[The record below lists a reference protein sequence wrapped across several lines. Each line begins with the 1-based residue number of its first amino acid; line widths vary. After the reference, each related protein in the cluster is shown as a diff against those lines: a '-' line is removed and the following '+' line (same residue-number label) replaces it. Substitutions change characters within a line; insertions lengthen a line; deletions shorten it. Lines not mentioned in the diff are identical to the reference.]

1 MMAKDGKIVFKP
13 GELAQE
19 TRNYLEKRNKLIK
32 ENYAKIEAL
41 GCKQLANPFLKKST
55 TARKRRNKMDCAVND
70 DKDWQPGDGEDGSSS
85 CFEDDECSLEDE
97 ECSGAR
103 LSKVATTRKRVQLP
117 AAPMSAILEPLPTIN
132 QDQHEIQQAQ
142 LQEQPQVQAKR
153 VQYQAALMS
162 ATLQPLPTISQDQH
176 ENQPVQ
182 LQEQPQVQA
191 KRVRC
196 RAAPMS
202 TILQPL
208 LTISQ
213 DQHGNQPSPN
223 NHEFQSPSDEGHI
236 NERAVQLESH
246 QQSMSSHITPN
257 LHSLEQ
263 SNEGSRTSVGADPN
277 SQQQRPRG
285 RGFARPYVAWGTGG
299 KLEVKLNKDNQPIG
313 NTAGPLQSQLGIL
326 ARNATLAPLTFTD
339 WRAPELYPYK
349 ERIWAEVK
357 ENTTAPDAYKHNCLM
372 SVGKKWKDWKD
383 ELKRTTYN
391 LYDNDEDRLANC
403 PNRVDPDQW
412 RVLVQFWG
420 TKTAKRR
427 SKINHKSRHEQ
438 KMGHTSGRKGHCR
451 VKDELTQIK
460 DGVLVEPDRIQVF
473 IKTHTKKDGQPVDE
487 ASALAIRRLN
497 EGASQ
502 IPESSESPALR
513 EELFTN
519 VLKPDRNGRVRT
531 YGLGPC
537 PSQVFGTTYTRSQ
550 EQRVKDQ
557 LRAELR
563 AELGAELRAELRQEV
578 LRDVNDEITQLKNQY
593 ATVAAYMKSAG
604 HRLPGDHTQSLMEHN
619 GQVNYGFMVLF
630 EAMRIE
636 LAILLIENAPVV
648 FERSL

>member
-1 MMAKDGKIVFKP
+1 MAKDGKKVLKP

-19 TRNYLEKRNKLIK
+19 MRNCLEKRSKLMK
-32 ENYAKIEAL
+32 ENYEKIEAL

-55 TARKRRNKMDCAVND
+55 STGKRRHKMDCAVND
-70 DKDWQPGDGEDGSSS
+70 DEDWQPGDGEDGSSS
-85 CFEDDECSLEDE
+85 CFEDDECSLEDD

-117 AAPMSAILEPLPTIN
+117 AGP
-132 QDQHEIQQAQ
+132 
-142 LQEQPQVQAKR
+142 
-153 VQYQAALMS
+153 MS

-182 LQEQPQVQA
+182 LQAQPQVQAKSQDQHENQPVQLQAQPQVQA
-191 KRVRC
+191 KRVRL
-196 RAAPMS
+196 A
-202 TILQPL
+202 
-208 LTISQ
+208 
-213 DQHGNQPSPN
+213 
-223 NHEFQSPSDEGHI
+223 GHI
-236 NERAVQLESH
+236 NERVVELESH
-246 QQSMSSHITPN
+246 QHSMSSHTTPN

-277 SQQQRPRG
+277 SQQQRARG
-285 RGFARPYVAWGTGG
+285 RGFARPYVGWGTGA
-299 KLEVKLNKDNQPIG
+299 KLEVKLNKDDQPIG

-383 ELKRTTYN
+383 ELKRTFYN

-420 TKTAKRR
+420 TKTVKSR
-427 SKINHKSRHEQ
+427 STTNRKSRHEQ

-451 VKDELTQIK
+451 VRDELTQIK
-460 DGVLVEPDRIQVF
+460 DGVVVEPDRIQVF

-487 ASALAIRRLN
+487 AAALAIRRLN

-502 IPESSESPALR
+502 IPESSESPTLR
-513 EELFTN
+513 EELFTS

-537 PSQVFGTTYTRSQ
+537 PSQVFGTRYTRSQ

-563 AELGAELRAELRQEV
+563 AELGAELRAALGAELRQEV
-578 LRDVNDEITQLKNQY
+578 LRDVSDEITQLKNQY

-604 HRLPGDHTQSLMEHN
+604 HPLPPPNGAGNGDGDHTPSQMEHN
-619 GQVNYGFMVLF
+619 GQV
-630 EAMRIE
+630 
-636 LAILLIENAPVV
+636 
-648 FERSL
+648 ERR

>member
-1 MMAKDGKIVFKP
+1 MLQKMAKDGKKVLKP

-19 TRNYLEKRNKLIK
+19 TRNYLEKRSKLMK
-32 ENYAKIEAL
+32 ENYEKIEAL

-55 TARKRRNKMDCAVND
+55 STGKRRHKMDCAVND
-70 DKDWQPGDGEDGSSS
+70 DEDWQPGDCEDGSSS
-85 CFEDDECSLEDE
+85 CFEDDECSLEDD

-117 AAPMSAILEPLPTIN
+117 AGP
-132 QDQHEIQQAQ
+132 
-142 LQEQPQVQAKR
+142 
-153 VQYQAALMS
+153 MS

-182 LQEQPQVQA
+182 LQAQLQVQAKSQDQHENQPVQLQAQPQVQA

-202 TILQPL
+202 IILQSLP
-208 LTISQ
+208 TISQ
-213 DQHGNQPSPN
+213 DQHGNQPPPDY
-223 NHEFQSPSDEGHI
+223 HEFQSPSDEVAGHI
-236 NERAVQLESH
+236 NERVVELESH
-246 QQSMSSHITPN
+246 QHSMSSHTTPN

-277 SQQQRPRG
+277 SQQQRARG
-285 RGFARPYVAWGTGG
+285 RGFARPYVGWGTGA
-299 KLEVKLNKDNQPIG
+299 KLEVKLNKDDQPIG

-357 ENTTAPDAYKHNCLM
+357 
-372 SVGKKWKDWKD
+372 
-383 ELKRTTYN
+383 
-391 LYDNDEDRLANC
+391 
-403 PNRVDPDQW
+403 
-412 RVLVQFWG
+412 
-420 TKTAKRR
+420 
-427 SKINHKSRHEQ
+427 
-438 KMGHTSGRKGHCR
+438 
-451 VKDELTQIK
+451 
-460 DGVLVEPDRIQVF
+460 
-473 IKTHTKKDGQPVDE
+473 
-487 ASALAIRRLN
+487 RRLN

-502 IPESSESPALR
+502 IPESSESPTLR
-513 EELFTN
+513 EELFTS

-537 PSQVFGTTYTRSQ
+537 PSQVFGTRYTRSQ

-563 AELGAELRAELRQEV
+563 AELGAELRAVLGAELRQEV
-578 LRDVNDEITQLKNQY
+578 LRDVSDEITQLKNQY

-604 HRLPGDHTQSLMEHN
+604 HPLPPPNGAGNGDGDHTPSQMEHN
-619 GQVNYGFMVLF
+619 GQLVYG
-630 EAMRIE
+630 IE
-636 LAILLIENAPVV
+636 GFRTKAFPCGGRLEYTRLKGGRRTWKTCN
-648 FERSL
+648 RNDGNSS

>member
-1 MMAKDGKIVFKP
+1 MLQKMAKDGKKVLKP

-19 TRNYLEKRNKLIK
+19 TRNYLEKRNKLIE

-55 TARKRRNKMDCAVND
+55 TTGKRKPKMDCAVND
-70 DKDWQPGDGEDGSSS
+70 DKDWQPGDGGDVISS

-117 AAPMSAILEPLPTIN
+117 AGP
-132 QDQHEIQQAQ
+132 
-142 LQEQPQVQAKR
+142 
-153 VQYQAALMS
+153 MS

-176 ENQPVQ
+176 ENQLVQ
-182 LQEQPQVQA
+182 LQVQPQVQA

-202 TILQPL
+202 TILQSLP
-208 LTISQ
+208 TISQ
-213 DQHGNQPSPN
+213 DQHGNQPPPN
-223 NHEFQSPSDEGHI
+223 YHEFQSPSDEVAGHI
-236 NERAVQLESH
+236 NERVVELESH
-246 QQSMSSHITPN
+246 QHSMSSHTTPN

-277 SQQQRPRG
+277 SQQQRAKG
-285 RGFARPYVAWGTGG
+285 RGFARPYVGWGTGA
-299 KLEVKLNKDNQPIG
+299 KLEVKLNKDDQPIG

-357 ENTTAPDAYKHNCLM
+357 
-372 SVGKKWKDWKD
+372 
-383 ELKRTTYN
+383 
-391 LYDNDEDRLANC
+391 
-403 PNRVDPDQW
+403 
-412 RVLVQFWG
+412 
-420 TKTAKRR
+420 
-427 SKINHKSRHEQ
+427 
-438 KMGHTSGRKGHCR
+438 
-451 VKDELTQIK
+451 
-460 DGVLVEPDRIQVF
+460 
-473 IKTHTKKDGQPVDE
+473 
-487 ASALAIRRLN
+487 RRLN

-513 EELFTN
+513 EELFTS

-537 PSQVFGTTYTRSQ
+537 PSQVFGTRYTRSQ

-563 AELGAELRAELRQEV
+563 AELGAELRAELGAELRAQLRQEV
-578 LRDVNDEITQLKNQY
+578 LRDVSDEITQLKNQY

-604 HRLPGDHTQSLMEHN
+604 HPLPPSANGAGNGDGDHSPSLMEHN
-619 GQVNYGFMVLF
+619 GQVVDTKMHFGSN
-630 EAMRIE
+630 
-636 LAILLIENAPVV
+636 LLE
-648 FERSL
+648 

>member
-1 MMAKDGKIVFKP
+1 MAKDGKVVFKP
-13 GELAQE
+13 GELALE
-19 TRNYLEKRNKLIK
+19 TRNYLEKRKKLIE
-32 ENYAKIEAL
+32 ENCAKIEAL

-55 TARKRRNKMDCAVND
+55 TAGKRRHKMDCVVND
-70 DKDWQPGDGEDGSSS
+70 DVDWQPADGEDGSSS

-97 ECSGAR
+97 ECSEGR
-103 LSKVATTRKRVQLP
+103 LSKVATTRKRVQLS
-117 AAPMSAILEPLPTIN
+117 AGPMSAILQPLSTIN
-132 QDQHEIQQAQ
+132 QDQHGNQQVQ
-142 LQEQPQVQAKR
+142 LQEQPQPQVQAKR
-153 VQYQAALMS
+153 VRYQAAPMS
-162 ATLQPLPTISQDQH
+162 ATLQPSPTISQDQH
-176 ENQPVQ
+176 ENQSAQ
-182 LQEQPQVQA
+182 LQLQAQPQVQA

-208 LTISQ
+208 PTISQ
-213 DQHGNQPSPN
+213 DQHGNQLPPN
-223 NHEFQSPSDEGHI
+223 YHEFQSPSDEGHV
-236 NERAVQLESH
+236 NERAVELESH
-246 QQSMSSHITPN
+246 QQSMSSHTTSN
-257 LHSLEQ
+257 LQSLEQ
-263 SNEGSRTSVGADPN
+263 CNEGSRTSVGADPN
-277 SQQQRPRG
+277 SQQQRAKG
-285 RGFARPYVAWGTGG
+285 RGFARPYVGWGTGA

-383 ELKRTTYN
+383 ELKRSTYN

-412 RVLVQFWG
+412 RVLVKFWG

-427 SKINHKSRHEQ
+427 SKTNYKSRHEQ
-438 KMGHTSGRKGHCR
+438 KMGHTSGRKGHCHVR
-451 VKDELTQIK
+451 DELTQIK
-460 DGVLVEPDRIQVF
+460 DGVVVEPDRIQVF

-487 ASALAIRRLN
+487 VSALAIRLLN

-519 VLKPDRNGRVRT
+519 VLKPDKNGRVRT
-531 YGLGPC
+531 YGMGPC
-537 PSQVFGTTYTRSQ
+537 PSQVFGTRYTQSH

-557 LRAELR
+557 LRKELRVELGAELR
-563 AELGAELRAELRQEV
+563 AKLGAELRAELGQEV
-578 LRDVNDEITQLKNQY
+578 LKDVSNEITQLKNQY
-593 ATVAAYMKSAG
+593 ATMAACMKSAG
-604 HRLPGDHTQSLMEHN
+604 HLLPPSPNGAGNGDGDHTPSLMEHN
-619 GQVNYGFMVLF
+619 GQVD
-630 EAMRIE
+630 RT
-636 LAILLIENAPVV
+636 
-648 FERSL
+648 

>member
-1 MMAKDGKIVFKP
+1 MLQKMAKDGKKVLKP

-19 TRNYLEKRNKLIK
+19 TRNYLEKRNKLIE

-55 TARKRRNKMDCAVND
+55 TTGKRKPKMDCAVND
-70 DKDWQPGDGEDGSSS
+70 DKDWQPGDGGDVISS

-117 AAPMSAILEPLPTIN
+117 AGP
-132 QDQHEIQQAQ
+132 
-142 LQEQPQVQAKR
+142 
-153 VQYQAALMS
+153 MS

-176 ENQPVQ
+176 ENQLVQ
-182 LQEQPQVQA
+182 LQVQPQVQA

-202 TILQPL
+202 TILQSLP
-208 LTISQ
+208 TISQ
-213 DQHGNQPSPN
+213 DQHGNQPPPN
-223 NHEFQSPSDEGHI
+223 YHEFQSPSDE
-236 NERAVQLESH
+236 
-246 QQSMSSHITPN
+246 
-257 LHSLEQ
+257 
-263 SNEGSRTSVGADPN
+263 DPN
-277 SQQQRPRG
+277 SQQQRAKG
-285 RGFARPYVAWGTGG
+285 RGFARPYVGWGTGA
-299 KLEVKLNKDNQPIG
+299 KLEVKLNKDDQPIG

-357 ENTTAPDAYKHNCLM
+357 
-372 SVGKKWKDWKD
+372 
-383 ELKRTTYN
+383 
-391 LYDNDEDRLANC
+391 
-403 PNRVDPDQW
+403 
-412 RVLVQFWG
+412 
-420 TKTAKRR
+420 
-427 SKINHKSRHEQ
+427 
-438 KMGHTSGRKGHCR
+438 
-451 VKDELTQIK
+451 
-460 DGVLVEPDRIQVF
+460 
-473 IKTHTKKDGQPVDE
+473 
-487 ASALAIRRLN
+487 RRLN

-513 EELFTN
+513 EELFTS

-537 PSQVFGTTYTRSQ
+537 PSQVFGTRYTRSQ

-563 AELGAELRAELRQEV
+563 AELGAELRAELGAELRAQLRQEV
-578 LRDVNDEITQLKNQY
+578 LRDVSDEITQLKNQY

-604 HRLPGDHTQSLMEHN
+604 HPLPPSANGAGNGDGDHSPSLMEHN
-619 GQVNYGFMVLF
+619 GQVVDTKMHFGSN
-630 EAMRIE
+630 
-636 LAILLIENAPVV
+636 LLE
-648 FERSL
+648 